1 MEFMGYISREK
12 DKLNRLLRQYEEKKR
27 NFEQYR
33 LYEKTTEGKKRYY
46 YSLKGDSRQ
55 HYIGWRKHPDLLRN
69 LLEADHAKK
78 KIPLIEENLKMLE
91 KLETRY
97 HTSEEILRGG
107 VPGMTTDRKTEETTI
122 PASKNPKRREEL
134 QHDTGL
140 GFFTRSKSEA
150 IIALRLH
157 AWGIRFGYEEPLR
170 IKGADGRWK
179 TIYPDFTIY
188 LADGR
193 VVYLEHLG
201 MFSKSSYREG
211 AVERLGDYHAAGIL
225 AGRDLF
231 LTMDGP
237 DGELDTAAIDRLIED
252 NFI

>member
-1 MEFMGYISREK
+1 M
-12 DKLNRLLRQYEEKKR
+12 
-27 NFEQYR
+27 
-33 LYEKTTEGKKRYY
+33 
-46 YSLKGDSRQ
+46 
-55 HYIGWRKHPDLLRN
+55 
-69 LLEADHAKK
+69 
-78 KIPLIEENLKMLE
+78 
-91 KLETRY
+91 
-97 HTSEEILRGG
+97 
-107 VPGMTTDRKTEETTI
+107 
-122 PASKNPKRREEL
+122 

-201 MFSKSSYREG
+201 MFSMTAYREG

-225 AGRDLF
+225 TGRDLF

-237 DGELDTAAIDRLIED
+237 DGELDTASIDRLIEE
-252 NFI
+252 NYI

>member
-1 MEFMGYISREK
+1 MEFMGYITREK
-12 DKLNRLLRQYEEKKR
+12 EKMNRLLRQYEEKKR
-27 NFEQYR
+27 NYEQYR
-33 LYEKTTEGKKRYY
+33 LYEKTTRGKKRYY
-46 YSLKGDSRQ
+46 YSLKGDRRQ
-55 HYIGWRKHPDLLRN
+55 YYIGWQKHPELLRK
-69 LLEADHAKK
+69 LLEADCAKK
-78 KIPLIEENLKMLE
+78 KIPLIEENLKLLE
-91 KLETRY
+91 RLEERY
-97 HTSEEILRGG
+97 HTAEEILRGG
-107 VPGMTTDRKTEETTI
+107 VPGMTADKKPESMI

-201 MFSKSSYREG
+201 MFSMPAYREG

-237 DGELDTAAIDRLIED
+237 DGELDTASIDRLIED